1 MSATMKS
8 IHSHEQHHVK
18 KRSIEYIG
26 AKFTSVA
33 SIVMT
38 ILFFINSVDI
48 ANKTVKPLMFS
59 VSFIYLF
66 FSLIQVSIT
75 WKMKNDLE
83 KTGVI
88 QTFTRRLGYVQLL
101 SLLAGHLI
109 ITVFAFSLIK
119 ERKSLAY
126 IFAFYML
133 INHIVIMAL
142 SALNLFKPY
151 VTDSFPLAML
161 ILLVIGLF
169 YTAVFVFVIKQED
182 RKVSPV
188 AGTFFAIALVL
199 SSVMGNVFALLL
211 AIQLAVKT
219 GHIKKYRFEKWRS
232 IWEKITRNQA
242 AMLGLLF
249 IVFVFSLSMWS
260 VFTFDYDLA
269 VENQYGAILQTPS
282 LAYPLGTDQFG
293 RDVFSQIV
301 FGARISLLVGC
312 ISTLIPAVIGGFLGA
327 IAGYY
332 TPKIDHV
339 IMRLLD
345 VLYAIPGILLAI
357 AIIAAFGA
365 NIVNLIIALSV
376 GAIPTYARTMR
387 ANVMMISNL
396 EYVHSARA
404 LGASDWSIIF
414 KEIVPN
420 ALAPMIVKA
429 TLTIGSA
436 VIATSSLS
444 YLGLGVEPHIPE
456 WGNILK
462 AGSTYLESHAYL
474 AIFPGL
480 AIIMLVLSFN
490 FLGDALRDALD
501 PKLDEM

>member
-1 MSATMKS
+1 MSVTMNS
-8 IHSHEQHHVK
+8 FHSHQQNHVK

-26 AKFTSVA
+26 AKFTSV
-33 SIVMT
+33 SSMVLT
-38 ILFFINSVDI
+38 ILFFMNSVDT
-48 ANKTVKPLMFS
+48 AHQTVKPLMFS
-59 VSFIYLF
+59 VSSIYLF
-66 FSLIQVSIT
+66 FTLIQLGIT

-83 KTGVI
+83 KVGVI
-88 QTFTRRLGYVQLL
+88 QTFTRRLGYVQML
-101 SLLAGHLI
+101 SLFAGHLI
-109 ITVFAFSLIK
+109 IAVFAFSLIK
-119 ERKSLAY
+119 EKKTLAY
-126 IFAFYML
+126 IFAYYML

-151 VTDSFPLAML
+151 VTDSFPFAML
-161 ILLVIGLF
+161 VLFIIGLF
-169 YTAVFVFVIKQED
+169 YVAVFVFAIKQEE
-182 RKVSPV
+182 RKAAS
-188 AGTFFAIALVL
+188 ATIYIAIGLVL
-199 SSVMGNVFALLL
+199 TSLMGNVFALLL
-211 AIQLAVKT
+211 ALQLVVKT
-219 GHIKKYRFEKWRS
+219 GHIKKYHFEKWFS

-242 AMLGLLF
+242 AMLGLFF
-249 IVFVFSLSMWS
+249 IVFVFSISMWS

-282 LAYPLGTDQFG
+282 LAYPFGTDQFG
-293 RDVFSQIV
+293 RDVFSQVV

-332 TPKIDHV
+332 TPKTDHV

-396 EYVHSARA
+396 EYVQSARA
-404 LGASDWSIIF
+404 LGASDLSIIF

-420 ALAPMIVKA
+420 SLAPMIVKA

-501 PKLDEM
+501 PKLNEMQ